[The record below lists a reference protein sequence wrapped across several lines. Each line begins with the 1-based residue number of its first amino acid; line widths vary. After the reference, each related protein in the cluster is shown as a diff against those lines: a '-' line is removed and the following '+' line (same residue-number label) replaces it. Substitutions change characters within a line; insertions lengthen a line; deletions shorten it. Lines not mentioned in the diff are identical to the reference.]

1 MWEKGEFAN
10 AARRVQYFASSA
22 ENRKRLSMVYTD
34 ESIYKEMRGPFPN
47 KQVIGPERGKAL
59 LAEFQ
64 KLDKEATKI
73 AKEKKKEAVKPE
85 MTEKEILARM
95 KELTREEMKDPEE
108 NPARDK
114 EQADL
119 ARKLKAL
126 KAAEAPKEEPKE
138 KPSKTMIARTGG
150 EFIPDAADKKAIEV
164 YQDIKDNYEDADQDI
179 DALIENPNISHSVE
193 EEPNDKDIKIGDLLY
208 AKGESEPYIA
218 ISVSNDTVQ
227 LIEKNGKF
235 GGFQDIEDVSREPI
249 DYDYTFDFGNGEV
262 KVEVERYLKSEPKWN
277 IGVHGENVSST
288 GYLGSPGNY
297 IESKRGTPEFKDAVE
312 KIARAL
318 VESKNKPPKG
328 KKGKAEAAPAAEPEL
343 SQEYQVALTESRD
356 AAKEFAKAQ
365 QAYRAQ
371 TIGDTEFLAAR
382 KAFDVVMNKYDQ
394 AYEKER
400 DRMVAEEV
408 VGPEETPPFPRLTR
422 EPYTFEGEFT
432 EKGEEEQAKLLEAPI
447 EKLSKD
453 QINTLEKHYGF
464 KNGTAEFVA
473 AVRKDV
479 LDFVVKG
486 ATAVNGKI
494 RAIIRALVNG
504 VLATSLIFNPQFVS
518 NAYTVSVPQ
527 YDVSQRQVLEQI
539 PNKVAGQM
547 SEAAKRAY
555 AVIYPA
561 LKAQLKANNKFFIVA
576 DKQTATTF
584 IFNPDGTP
592 FLYDKTLFG
601 AGIGDFMKGDNNVVA
616 NRITPAGLFDLG
628 MRDAQRSADEAYM
641 YGDYDFGKVFVLDK
655 AYMGR
660 NGPYSQLVMHSVW
673 LNEKDAKQRLAA
685 LEKPGAD
692 DSRYSFGCIN
702 VKKDLFRDLITNH
715 MSQMDGAKI
724 FIVPENG
731 SNVMDFVNGK
741 ATYSPDII
749 RQRVAPVT
757 EEVKTEKQ
765 RAEQRAGAKIYAREE
780 EGQNYYSIQRKLPPG
795 RSPELS
801 AAAQLVKDGQM
812 TAAEYDELVNLYK
825 PILPYAEPL
834 KPATKEQVYDALDS
848 AKREKINPEIPDGT
862 RVGLRLD
869 IPAFN
874 RKGVYVVSIHQK
886 GTKSGPGKVMGYDSV
901 ARVTDATFGLGRATA
916 ALDIAA
922 GAGKDALQTIEGS
935 YEKISPADAYAKA
948 QEALNDPA
956 WTQIGIDPTRH
967 AYFYDRSTTQP
978 VIAAEEI
985 IQIGNMVLGKNVTY
999 GDKQQFLY
1007 DVAPD
1012 EPNFGQKPTD
1022 WDYIPDAQE
1031 LKKRNPSL
1039 KRRLDKLN
1047 RDRDAGKISDEKFIQ
1062 EVDAALKYAEMI
1074 NEEARVPPRVRGYRR
1089 IKEVLNR
1096 DVRKGVLEADAADL
1110 AEWFIDK
1117 NPALVDDLGVS
1128 VKSPSEAGVGGF
1140 YNNLSRI
1147 MVLIKGGGARGTIV
1161 HEILHHLE
1169 RMMPTEMQRA
1179 IREAWGKQLL
1189 AAQKRAKK
1197 PAEKLY
1203 FAALIEAHYG
1213 NNDHDFIDVADGEMS
1228 VAYVKALSEMH
1239 FNNPGNKSALELA
1252 KTLLQ
1257 NGSVDLDRY
1266 QFFNPS
1272 EFWAVNGTRIVEGR
1286 YDAVKGGVLARLKN
1300 WLRELFQKI
1309 KGVVGFDSD
1318 LSVLRALDSLSK
1330 ADGTFVSTKMLAD
1343 GFAYQNIKTNYKG
1356 GELPSANW
1364 AMKDSSLWDDF
1375 VHTWQD
1381 NYRDLKKVQEII
1393 TNKFGKIN
1401 NLFNAYDKEILSS
1414 GRETE
1419 RTDDFVRLELRPL
1432 IKEMLDN
1439 KVTNDE
1445 LAKYLHNRYAPER
1458 NEIINE
1464 KNQSPSVRDQGSGI
1478 STTAAAKYMKE
1489 LDAGRKKVLEKLA
1502 KKVDEIVRNTQD
1514 ILVQEGQETQETID
1528 EWRRT
1533 SPHYVPLNRDESE
1546 LDFVIGRSG
1555 IANMS
1560 GLGTRGA
1567 FGKQALGSTKTVV
1580 NILENIMLQRGRAIH
1595 RGEAARVGKALYG
1608 LSIMNPNPD
1617 FWMPINPDAIKNKDK
1632 LLEEMIAMGYDPD
1645 FAEELANNLVA
1656 QPRTARLKKI
1666 TLAADLLGPE
1676 REVRTVTYQVDR
1688 NYQMAKNVFPVRI
1701 NGQDRYIL
1709 FNPKSPEAQRLVGIL
1724 KDMNAE
1730 QLSSFVGAAS
1740 TLTRWF
1746 SSVNSQYNPA
1756 FGLVNLWNDVQ
1767 AGLANLST
1775 TPLADKK
1782 KEVFKNVLPALAG
1795 LGAAIRRNRSSDTR
1809 QAGRPVTIL
1818 GAEVAR
1824 ADWGDL
1830 WERSRL
1836 AGGKTGYRGAMVKSK
1851 LRLDL
1856 FNPDFKKK
1864 ITAEDEHLMESELR
1878 ALERGSIMK
1887 KAVWF
1892 ADLVSDFN
1900 DTLENAVRLSAFEV
1914 AVRPVN
1920 EGGKGLTDEEA
1931 AVIAKTLTINFNKHG
1946 ARTKNIRGLYAFFN
1960 AGVQSTARL
1969 ALTLAGPAGKKIIT
1983 YGLMLGGFNA
1993 LLMMAF
1999 GFDDDEPPEYV
2010 KNKGF
2015 VVPLGGGSYFL
2026 WNLPGGFR
2034 ALPNS
2039 GRILM
2044 EGALIS
2050 LGALHSNKGLGGKA
2064 MDAAMVLTDA
2074 VNPLGNGGGLQVL
2087 APTFLDPYVAITQN
2101 KDAFGRPI
2109 AKEDQALNPTA
2120 GWLRTRDNA
2129 SEISKGIS
2137 YFLNYITSGG
2147 EPYAKGFVSPTGDQL
2162 DFLFAQVVG
2171 GAGKEAQRLGT
2182 TISNKFKGEETPAYQ
2197 RPMVNRVYG
2206 ELGTPAAISARFYD
2220 NITMLAEHKNIIE
2233 GRAKDG
2239 QDFFG
2244 YIKSHPQAQY
2254 AFAAEEMENEVSNI
2268 NSTIHKLRQQPET
2281 AQTKKTIKE
2290 LEEGR
2295 TKMMFEFNAIVRAPA
2310 KVSQ

>member
-1 MWEKGEFAN
+1 VRAN
-10 AARRVQYFASSA
+10 V
-22 ENRKRLSMVYTD
+22 
-34 ESIYKEMRGPFPN
+34 
-47 KQVIGPERGKAL
+47 
-59 LAEFQ
+59 
-64 KLDKEATKI
+64 
-73 AKEKKKEAVKPE
+73 
-85 MTEKEILARM
+85 
-95 KELTREEMKDPEE
+95 
-108 NPARDK
+108 
-114 EQADL
+114 EQ
-119 ARKLKAL
+119 
-126 KAAEAPKEEPKE
+126 
-138 KPSKTMIARTGG
+138 
-150 EFIPDAADKKAIEV
+150 
-164 YQDIKDNYEDADQDI
+164 
-179 DALIENPNISHSVE
+179 
-193 EEPNDKDIKIGDLLY
+193 
-208 AKGESEPYIA
+208 
-218 ISVSNDTVQ
+218 
-227 LIEKNGKF
+227 
-235 GGFQDIEDVSREPI
+235 
-249 DYDYTFDFGNGEV
+249 
-262 KVEVERYLKSEPKWN
+262 
-277 IGVHGENVSST
+277 
-288 GYLGSPGNY
+288 
-297 IESKRGTPEFKDAVE
+297 
-312 KIARAL
+312 
-318 VESKNKPPKG
+318 KPPKG
-328 KKGKAEAAPAAEPEL
+328 KKGKTAKAEAPAAEPEL

-371 TIGDTEFLAAR
+371 TIDDTEFLAAR
-382 KAFDVVMNKYDQ
+382 KAFDVVMNKYDE
-394 AYEKER
+394 AYTKER

-408 VGPEETPPFPRLTR
+408 VGPEETPPLPRLTR

-432 EKGEEEQAKLLEAPI
+432 EKGEEEQVKLLEAPI
-447 EKLSKD
+447 EKLNKD
-453 QINTLEKHYGF
+453 QISTLEKHYGLES
-464 KNGTAEFVA
+464 GTAEFVA

-592 FLYDKTLFG
+592 FMYDKTLFG
-601 AGIGDFMKGDNNVVA
+601 AGIGDFIKGDNKVEA
-616 NRITPAGLFDLG
+616 NRITPSGLFDLG
-628 MRDAQRSADEAYM
+628 LRDAQRSPDEAATA
-641 YGDYDFGKVFVLDK
+641 GEYDFGKVFVLDK
-655 AYMGR
+655 SQMGK
-660 NGPYSQLVMHSVW
+660 NGPYSTTIMHSVW
-673 LNEKDAKQRLAA
+673 LNEKDAKQRVAA
-685 LEKPGAD
+685 LDKPGAD

-702 VKKDLFRDLITNH
+702 VKKEMFGKLVTNH
-715 MSQMDGAKI
+715 LQQMDGAKI

-731 SNVMDFVNGK
+731 SNVMDFVSGE

-749 RQRVAPVT
+749 RQRVVPVT
-757 EEVKTEKQ
+757 EEVKTQKQ
-765 RAEQRAGAKIYAREE
+765 RAEQRAGAKVYAREE

-825 PILPYAEPL
+825 PILPYAESL

-967 AYFYDRSTTQP
+967 AYFYDRFTTQP
-978 VIAAEEI
+978 VVAAEEI
-985 IQIGNMVLGKNVTY
+985 LQIGNMVLGKNVTY
-999 GDKQQFLY
+999 GEKQQFLY

-1022 WDYIPDAQE
+1022 WDYIPEIQE
-1031 LKKRNPSL
+1031 EKKRSPSFT
-1039 KRRLDKLN
+1039 RRMTKLQ
-1047 RDRDAGKISDEKFIQ
+1047 RDRQAGKISDEKFIN
-1062 EVDAALKYAEMI
+1062 ESDNALEDTKNARYAKT
-1074 NEEARVPPRVRGYRR
+1074 PKGRVRGYRR

-1096 DVRKGVLEADAADL
+1096 DVRNGFIDEEASDL
-1110 AEWFIDK
+1110 AEWFIDN
-1117 NPALVDDLGVS
+1117 NPDLVDDLGIS

-1140 YNNLSRI
+1140 YNDLSRI
-1147 MVLIKGGGARGTIV
+1147 MVLVKGGGSRGTIV

-1169 RMMPTEMQRA
+1169 RMMPTNVQQA
-1179 IREAWGKQLL
+1179 IRKAWAKQLI
-1189 AAQKRAKK
+1189 AAQKRAKT

-1213 NNDHDFIDVADGEMS
+1213 NNDHDFIDVANGDMS
-1228 VAYVKALSEMH
+1228 VIYMKALSDMH
-1239 FNNPGNKSALELA
+1239 FVNPGNKSALELA

-1300 WLRELFQKI
+1300 WLRELYQKL
-1309 KGVVGFDSD
+1309 KGVLGFESE

-1330 ADGTFVSTKMLAD
+1330 ADGTFVSTTMLAD

-1356 GELPSANW
+1356 GELPSATW
-1364 AMKDSSLWDDF
+1364 AMRDSSLWDDF

-1381 NYRDLKKVQEII
+1381 NYRDLRTVQEII
-1393 TNKFGKIN
+1393 TKKFGKIN
-1401 NLFNAYDKEILSS
+1401 TLFNAYDKEILSS

-1419 RTDDFVRLELRPL
+1419 RVDDFVRLELRPL
-1432 IKEMLDN
+1432 IKDMLDS

-1445 LAKYLHNRYAPER
+1445 LATYMHNRYAPER

-1489 LDAGRKKVLEKLA
+1489 LDSERKKVLEKLA
-1502 KKVDEIVRNTQD
+1502 QKVDDIVRKTQD
-1514 ILVQEGQETQETID
+1514 VLVEDGQETQETID
-1528 EWRRT
+1528 GWRRT

-1555 IANMS
+1555 IANMK
-1560 GLGTRGA
+1560 GLATRGA

-1580 NILENIMLQRGRAIH
+1580 NILENIMLQRGRAVH

-1608 LSIMNPNPD
+1608 LSIVSSNTD

-1632 LLEEMIAMGYDPD
+1632 LLEEMIEMGYDPD
-1645 FAEELANNLVA
+1645 FAEDFAKNLVA
-1656 QPRTARLKKI
+1656 QPRTARLKNI
-1666 TLAADLLGPE
+1666 TVPADLLGPE

-1767 AGLANLST
+1767 GGLLNLT
-1775 TPLADKK
+1775 ATPLAGKQ
-1782 KEVFKNVLPALAG
+1782 KEVLKNILPALAG
-1795 LGAAIRRNRSSDTR
+1795 LGATIRRNRSSDTR

-1818 GAEVAR
+1818 GVEVAR

-1878 ALERGSIMK
+1878 ALERGTIMK
-1887 KAVWF
+1887 KAVWV

-1900 DTLENAVRLSAFEV
+1900 DTLENAVRLAAFEV

-1920 EGGKGLTDEEA
+1920 EGGQGMTDEEA
-1931 AVIAKTLTINFNKHG
+1931 AVVAKTLTINFNKHG

-1969 ALTLAGPAGKKIIT
+1969 ALTLAGPAGKKIVK
-1983 YGLMLGGFNA
+1983 YGLMLGAFNA

-2109 AKEDQALNPTA
+2109 SKEDQALNPTA

-2244 YIKSHPQAQY
+2244 YIKNHPQAQY

>member
-1 MWEKGEFAN
+1 
-10 AARRVQYFASSA
+10 
-22 ENRKRLSMVYTD
+22 
-34 ESIYKEMRGPFPN
+34 
-47 KQVIGPERGKAL
+47 
-59 LAEFQ
+59 
-64 KLDKEATKI
+64 
-73 AKEKKKEAVKPE
+73 
-85 MTEKEILARM
+85 
-95 KELTREEMKDPEE
+95 
-108 NPARDK
+108 
-114 EQADL
+114 
-119 ARKLKAL
+119 
-126 KAAEAPKEEPKE
+126 
-138 KPSKTMIARTGG
+138 
-150 EFIPDAADKKAIEV
+150 
-164 YQDIKDNYEDADQDI
+164 
-179 DALIENPNISHSVE
+179 
-193 EEPNDKDIKIGDLLY
+193 
-208 AKGESEPYIA
+208 
-218 ISVSNDTVQ
+218 
-227 LIEKNGKF
+227 
-235 GGFQDIEDVSREPI
+235 
-249 DYDYTFDFGNGEV
+249 
-262 KVEVERYLKSEPKWN
+262 
-277 IGVHGENVSST
+277 
-288 GYLGSPGNY
+288 
-297 IESKRGTPEFKDAVE
+297 
-312 KIARAL
+312 
-318 VESKNKPPKG
+318 
-328 KKGKAEAAPAAEPEL
+328 
-343 SQEYQVALTESRD
+343 
-356 AAKEFAKAQ
+356 
-365 QAYRAQ
+365 
-371 TIGDTEFLAAR
+371 
-382 KAFDVVMNKYDQ
+382 
-394 AYEKER
+394 
-400 DRMVAEEV
+400 
-408 VGPEETPPFPRLTR
+408 
-422 EPYTFEGEFT
+422 
-432 EKGEEEQAKLLEAPI
+432 
-447 EKLSKD
+447 
-453 QINTLEKHYGF
+453 
-464 KNGTAEFVA
+464 
-473 AVRKDV
+473 
-479 LDFVVKG
+479 
-486 ATAVNGKI
+486 
-494 RAIIRALVNG
+494 
-504 VLATSLIFNPQFVS
+504 
-518 NAYTVSVPQ
+518 
-527 YDVSQRQVLEQI
+527 
-539 PNKVAGQM
+539 
-547 SEAAKRAY
+547 
-555 AVIYPA
+555 
-561 LKAQLKANNKFFIVA
+561 
-576 DKQTATTF
+576 
-584 IFNPDGTP
+584 
-592 FLYDKTLFG
+592 
-601 AGIGDFMKGDNNVVA
+601 
-616 NRITPAGLFDLG
+616 
-628 MRDAQRSADEAYM
+628 
-641 YGDYDFGKVFVLDK
+641 
-655 AYMGR
+655 
-660 NGPYSQLVMHSVW
+660 
-673 LNEKDAKQRLAA
+673 
-685 LEKPGAD
+685 
-692 DSRYSFGCIN
+692 
-702 VKKDLFRDLITNH
+702 
-715 MSQMDGAKI
+715 
-724 FIVPENG
+724 
-731 SNVMDFVNGK
+731 
-741 ATYSPDII
+741 
-749 RQRVAPVT
+749 
-757 EEVKTEKQ
+757 
-765 RAEQRAGAKIYAREE
+765 
-780 EGQNYYSIQRKLPPG
+780 
-795 RSPELS
+795 
-801 AAAQLVKDGQM
+801 
-812 TAAEYDELVNLYK
+812 
-825 PILPYAEPL
+825 
-834 KPATKEQVYDALDS
+834 
-848 AKREKINPEIPDGT
+848 
-862 RVGLRLD
+862 
-869 IPAFN
+869 
-874 RKGVYVVSIHQK
+874 
-886 GTKSGPGKVMGYDSV
+886 
-901 ARVTDATFGLGRATA
+901 
-916 ALDIAA
+916 
-922 GAGKDALQTIEGS
+922 
-935 YEKISPADAYAKA
+935 
-948 QEALNDPA
+948 
-956 WTQIGIDPTRH
+956 
-967 AYFYDRSTTQP
+967 
-978 VIAAEEI
+978 
-985 IQIGNMVLGKNVTY
+985 
-999 GDKQQFLY
+999 
-1007 DVAPD
+1007 
-1012 EPNFGQKPTD
+1012 
-1022 WDYIPDAQE
+1022 
-1031 LKKRNPSL
+1031 
-1039 KRRLDKLN
+1039 
-1047 RDRDAGKISDEKFIQ
+1047 
-1062 EVDAALKYAEMI
+1062 
-1074 NEEARVPPRVRGYRR
+1074 VRGYRR

-1128 VKSPSEAGVGGF
+1128 VKSPTESGVGGF

-1147 MVLIKGGGARGTIV
+1147 MVLIKGGGSRGTIV

-1189 AAQKRAKK
+1189 TAQKRAKT

-1213 NNDHDFIDVADGEMS
+1213 NNDHDFINVAKGDMS

-1239 FNNPGNKSALELA
+1239 FINPGNKSALELA

-1300 WLRELFQKI
+1300 WLRELYQKL
-1309 KGVVGFDSD
+1309 KGVLGFESE

-1330 ADGTFVSTKMLAD
+1330 ADGTFVSTQMLAD

-1356 GELPSANW
+1356 GELPSATW

-1381 NYRDLKKVQEII
+1381 NYRDLRTVQEII
-1393 TNKFGKIN
+1393 TKKFGKIN
-1401 NLFNAYDKEILSS
+1401 TLFNAYDKEILSS

-1419 RTDDFVRLELRPL
+1419 RVDDFVRLELRPL
-1432 IKEMLDN
+1432 IKDMLDS

-1445 LAKYLHNRYAPER
+1445 LATYMHNRYAPER

-1478 STTAAAKYMKE
+1478 STADAAEYMKK
-1489 LDAGRKKVLEKLA
+1489 LDKDRKAVLEKLA
-1502 KKVDEIVRNTQD
+1502 QKVDDIVRKTQD
-1514 ILVQEGQETQETID
+1514 VLVEDGQETQETID
-1528 EWRRT
+1528 GWRRT

-1555 IANMS
+1555 IANVK
-1560 GLGTRGA
+1560 GIGTRGP

-1580 NILENIMLQRGRAIH
+1580 NILENIMLQRGRAVH

-1608 LSIMNPNPD
+1608 LSIVSSNTD

-1645 FAEELANNLVA
+1645 FAEDFAKNLVA
-1656 QPRTARLKKI
+1656 QPRTARLKNI
-1666 TLAADLLGPE
+1666 TVPADLLGPE

-1767 AGLANLST
+1767 SGLLNLT
-1775 TPLADKK
+1775 ATPLAGKQ
-1782 KEVFKNVLPALAG
+1782 KEVLKNILPALAG
-1795 LGAAIRRNRSSDTR
+1795 LGATIRRNRSSDTR

-1818 GAEVAR
+1818 GVEVAR

-1878 ALERGSIMK
+1878 ALERGTIMQ
-1887 KAVWF
+1887 KAVWV

-1900 DTLENAVRLSAFEV
+1900 DTLENAVRLAAFEV

-1920 EGGKGLTDEEA
+1920 EGGQGMTDEEA
-1931 AVIAKTLTINFNKHG
+1931 AVVAKTLTINFNKHG

-1969 ALTLAGPAGKKIIT
+1969 ALTLAGPAGKKIIK
-1983 YGLMLGGFNA
+1983 YGLMLGAFNA

-2109 AKEDQALNPTA
+2109 SKEDQALNPTA

-2129 SEISKGIS
+2129 TEISKGIS

-2171 GAGKEAQRLGT
+2171 GAGKEVQRLGI

-2268 NSTIHKLRQQPET
+2268 NSTIHKIRQQPET

-2310 KVSQ
+2310 KVAQ